1 MDEISTIGDR
11 ILQGKSLEVGR
22 TEVEEAGDGGEN
34 NSEGEEDI
42 RNKGQQRL
50 MQNI

>member
-1 MDEISTIGDR
+1 MDKIPTIGDR
-11 ILQGKSLEVGR
+11 IIQGKSLEVGR

-34 NSEGEEDI
+34 NSEAEENI
-42 RNKGQQRL
+42 RNKGQHRL